1 MSVPRIG
8 RMLDL
13 LGALLFLGGATLYAR
28 SWIGLRD
35 MDRFVRAPGDVSFAA
50 VERADELSRIG
61 TIGVALM
68 IAGVAVG
75 VLAAIVARR
84 MRRAPTA

>member
-8 RMLDL
+8 RVLDL
-13 LGALLFLGGATLYAR
+13 VGALLFLGGATLYAR
-28 SWIGLRD
+28 SFIGLRD
-35 MDRFVRAPGDVSFAA
+35 MDAFVRAEGDASFAA
-50 VERADELSRIG
+50 VERANELSRVGNVGIG
-61 TIGVALM
+61 LM

-84 MRRAPTA
+84 MRRAPDA